1 MLEEK
6 VVSPVGLPD
15 AVTSS
20 ASKRLGDLDGKVIAE
35 IWNGDFKGDVTFPL
49 IRAKLLQHYPTL
61 RIVPYS
67 EFPHTHVSD
76 DPARQRERAGSIA
89 AQVKAMGCDAVISGV
104 GA

>member
-1 MLEEK
+1 MMEEQ
-6 VVSPVGLPD
+6 VVSPVGLPE

-20 ASKRLGDLDGKVIAE
+20 ASRRLGNLDGKVIAE

-49 IRAKLLQHYPTL
+49 IRAKLLQQYPTL
-61 RIVPYS
+61 RIIPYT

-76 DPARQRERAGSIA
+76 DPVRQRERAGSIA
-89 AQVKAMGCDAVISGV
+89 SQVKAMGCDAVISGV